1 MDSLPLI
8 FIIAIRTGDSPIP
21 SEASLLPISV
31 DESCRGARPLAAS
44 LATATGWREG
54 WGRRRRFNLTRLS
67 KSSFTELDERERGE
81 GRRVQKQNMGR
92 PEGGSTNSSNIEYV
106 MASRVWVV
114 RK

>member
-8 FIIAIRTGDSPIP
+8 FIIAIRTGDSPILG
-21 SEASLLPISV
+21 EASLLPISV
-31 DESCRGARPLAAS
+31 DESCRGAPSPPRS
-44 LATATGWREG
+44 QRRQGGERDG
-54 WGRRRRFNLTRLS
+54 DGGRRRFNLTRLS

-92 PEGGSTNSSNIEYV
+92 PEGGSTNSSNFEYV